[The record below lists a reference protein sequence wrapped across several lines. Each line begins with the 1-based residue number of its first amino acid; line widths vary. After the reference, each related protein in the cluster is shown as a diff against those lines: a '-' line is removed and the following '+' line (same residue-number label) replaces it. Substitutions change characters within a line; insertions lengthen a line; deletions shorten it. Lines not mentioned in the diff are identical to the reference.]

1 MEQIEGKNYYT
12 INELAERLK
21 VSRYTIQRY
30 VYSGRLQAIK
40 VRRMVYITE
49 ESYNSLFEPK
59 PHIHVKRSEKVKS

>member
-59 PHIHVKRSEKVKS
+59 PHVKRIEKVKG

>member
-30 VYSGRLQAIK
+30 VYSGRLKAIK

-49 ESYNSLFEPK
+49 ESYNSLFDPK
-59 PHIHVKRSEKVKS
+59 PHVKRKEKVKSF

>member
-1 MEQIEGKNYYT
+1 MEEIEGKNFYT

-30 VYSGRLQAIK
+30 VYSGRLKAIK

-49 ESYNSLFEPK
+49 ESYNSLFDPK
-59 PHIHVKRSEKVKS
+59 PHVKRSEKVKSF